1 MRRSV
6 CIIGGGLAGG
16 IVASTLAAR
25 EHSVTIVE
33 LGDAPAPLVPSS
45 EIWEGT
51 GVKTLFT
58 RGSGIGGTSN
68 FWHGGLAI
76 LDRTDVDGMPDHHRR
91 PRAPIAYGQLREY
104 YAQAV
109 ALIRDGKPYSLDDI
123 ETPLDVPLCGFCD
136 TAEIVNLKAHLYPH
150 RPFSTP
156 VLTERAIEVTRLPVG
171 PTSGTKQ
178 LV

>member
-25 EHSVTIVE
+25 GHSVTLVE

-68 FWHGGLAI
+68 FWHGGRAI
-76 LDRTDVDGMPDHHRR
+76 LDRTDVDGLPDHHRL
-91 PRAPIAYGQLREY
+91 PRFPLALPPLPHHHPPAPRSFPDAY
-104 YAQAV
+104 
-109 ALIRDGKPYSLDDI
+109 PYSLQ
-123 ETPLDVPLCGFCD
+123 PP
-136 TAEIVNLKAHLYPH
+136 
-150 RPFSTP
+150 
-156 VLTERAIEVTRLPVG
+156 G
-171 PTSGTKQ
+171 PPSA
-178 LV
+178 